1 MGIPSSQ
8 SRLLM
13 RICKQHPFTG
23 AVLQLGRQDV
33 AISDEEMQSIAYEE
47 KFHLKVVKADRIY
60 RESRFNGLQHM
71 DDRFFFRRLG
81 FSTVHSLDI
90 SDYEAA
96 DILHDLNI
104 PLPSNSNYIGKYD
117 LIFDGGTMEH
127 VFHVPNLLQNVFN
140 LLAVNGRI
148 VHSVP
153 VDLFNHG
160 FYNFSSCFFEDFYL
174 ANNFEINACWI
185 MRMPHNGGKHEITS
199 VSRESQFI
207 RSLCKGSFKN
217 SMHNLVFVATKLP
230 ISTGD
235 KIPTQGYYEKVFS
248 HSSNVDNNG
257 LVDGDSMPK
266 SIYGAL
272 KKIPVVSSLAKY
284 LRDRYAL
291 SLVKWEKI

>member
-13 RICKQHPFTG
+13 RICKQHAFDG

-33 AISDEEMQSIAYEE
+33 AISEEEMQSIANEE
-47 KFHLKVVKADRIY
+47 GFNLQVVKEYRIY
-60 RESRFNGLQHM
+60 RESRFNGLRMM
-71 DDRFFFRRLG
+71 DDRYFFRRLG
-81 FSTVHSLDI
+81 FSMVHSLDI
-90 SDYEAA
+90 SDYEGA
-96 DILHDLNI
+96 DILHDLNL
-104 PLPSNSNYIGKYD
+104 PLSSGSNNIGMYN

-127 VFHVPNLLQNVFN
+127 VFHVPNLLQNVFK

-160 FYNFSSCFFEDFYL
+160 FYNFSSCLFEDFYTV
-174 ANNFEINACWI
+174 NNFEINACWI
-185 MRMPHNGGKHEITS
+185 MRLPHDGGKHEFTS

-207 RSLCKGSFKN
+207 RSLCNSSFKK

-230 ISTGD
+230 MSTGD
-235 KIPTQGYYEKVFS
+235 KIPTQGYYDKVFS
-248 HSSNVDNNG
+248 QSNNIDNNG
-257 LVDGDSMPK
+257 LVDGDSKLK
-266 SIYGAL
+266 SIYSAL
-272 KKIPVVSSLAKY
+272 RKITVVSSLAKY

-291 SLVKWEKI
+291 SLIKWEKI